1 MTDQP
6 NPEEASELPKAD
18 DTTRAL
24 GDPNLDPP
32 NQRPQIAGR
41 FRRRD
46 GPEAQRAATL
56 ELFYDLVFVFTITQV
71 SHLLLDHLTWIGAG
85 QAAIVL
91 LAVWWSWN
99 YTTWATNE
107 LNPETN
113 PVRLLLIALML
124 GSLLMAIAV
133 PHAFNERGLLFAAAY
148 LAIQIGRHTFL
159 TFIAAERGSIE
170 REQAGRILV
179 WFLIAGVFWIAGG
192 LVESGWRVGLW
203 LVALALD
210 YIAPRILFPIPGR
223 PRLAAGSWRLGT
235 GHFAERFGLI
245 VIAAIGETIILT
257 GATTAGRE
265 LDLGT
270 VAAFISAFA
279 GSAALWWLYFVSTRE
294 VSERSLDG
302 ETSRTG
308 RARDIYTYGHV
319 LIVAG
324 IILTAVGDELVIAHP
339 LEPLGSAQLTAVVG
353 GPTLFLL
360 AQLALQWRATRRLG
374 YTRLGAITACAALG
388 LLGGSVPALLIGAAL
403 VAVLIAVA
411 LRDQIAET
419 RRMR

>member
-1 MTDQP
+1 MTDQL
-6 NPEEASELPKAD
+6 NPKDASKAPTAD
-18 DTTRAL
+18 DA
-24 GDPNLDPP
+24 
-32 NQRPQIAGR
+32 PQILSDR
-41 FRRRD
+41 TVLYRRR
-46 GPEAQRAATL
+46 GEAETQRAATL

-71 SHLLLDHLTWIGAG
+71 SHLLLDHLTWAGAG

-107 LNPETN
+107 LNPETT

-133 PHAFNERGLLFAAAY
+133 PHAFGERGLLFAVAY
-148 LAIQIGRHTFL
+148 LAIQVGRHTFL
-159 TFIAAERGSIE
+159 TFVAADRGSVE

-192 LVESGWRVGLW
+192 SVEGGSRAALW

-210 YIAPRILFPIPGR
+210 YNAPRILFPLPGR
-223 PRLAAGSWRLGT
+223 PRLPADSWRLAT
-235 GHFAERFGLI
+235 GHFTERFGLI
-245 VIAAIGETIILT
+245 VIAAIGEAIILT

-265 LDLGT
+265 LDTGT

-294 VSERSLDG
+294 LGEHSLD
-302 ETSRTG
+302 SQANRTG

-319 LIVAG
+319 LIVGG

-339 LEPLGSAQLTAVVG
+339 LDPLGSAQLATVIA
-353 GPTLFLL
+353 GPVLFLL
-360 AQLALQWRATRRLG
+360 AQLALELRATRRVG
-374 YTRLGAITACAALG
+374 CARLVAILLCAALG
-388 LLGGSVPALLIGAAL
+388 LIGVSLPALLVGAAL
-403 VAVLIAVA
+403 VVVLIAVA
-411 LRDQIAET
+411 LSDPVAET
-419 RRMR
+419 RRAR